1 MRLLQRKLR
10 SVRIAPRAAEDG
22 AEAFSKETRPVRARL
37 VPVAGGLE
45 SRPAGLLETDG
56 LCLLLPADCGIRA
69 GDGVCIDADEPEW
82 RCVSVQERSQHVTA
96 KLERIAGR

>member
-37 VPVAGGLE
+37 VPVAGGSGFGVFLCI
-45 SRPAGLLETDG
+45 LLA
-56 LCLLLPADCGIRA
+56 LCLLFIMAEYAMTWLLTPVAITMTLLQSETLWWILP
-69 GDGVCIDADEPEW
+69 
-82 RCVSVQERSQHVTA
+82 TA
-96 KLERIAGR
+96 ARRTATVR